1 MKEDSSFTQ
10 GVTMQTICD
19 EERKTHC
26 SQKELQCKLWVM
38 KEESLFTEG
47 VTMQTMGKWVMKEDS
62 SFTQGV
68 TMQTMGNEERKT
80 HFSHKE
86 LTCKQWV

>member
-1 MKEDSSFTQ
+1 
-10 GVTMQTICD
+10 MQITGD
-19 EERKTHC
+19 EERKTHD
-26 SQKELQCKLWVM
+26 SHKELQCKQWVM
-38 KEESLFTEG
+38 KEY
-47 VTMQTMGKWVMKEDS
+47 S

-86 LTCKQWV
+86 